1 MNRFEILHKL
11 SLEQLGSCL
20 ALYKPCNI
28 CEYNGKNK
36 CESITHNGSSCVK
49 GIIEWLRK
57 EI

>member
-1 MNRFEILHKL
+1 MNGFDKIN
-11 SLEQLGSCL
+11 LEGIASFL
-20 ALYKPCNI
+20 ALYTPCHI